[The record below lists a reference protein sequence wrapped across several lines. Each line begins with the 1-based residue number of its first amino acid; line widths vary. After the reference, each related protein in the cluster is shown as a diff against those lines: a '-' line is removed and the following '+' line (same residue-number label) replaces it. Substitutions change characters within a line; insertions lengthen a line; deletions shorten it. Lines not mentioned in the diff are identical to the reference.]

1 MKPRERLKQS
11 GSEALSTKELVAIL
25 LRTGANGMD
34 VLKLSERVLEKFP
47 TLSSL
52 FSASVDEL
60 TSINGI
66 GLAKATALKAAL
78 ELGKRLYLE
87 ISEKRSKF
95 DKPEFVYNFSKD
107 LIFKQEEVLR
117 VIAVNNDL
125 RYISHRDFSGSTSTF
140 IVVTIKDIFSFLIK
154 ISADGFFLVHN
165 HRSNPNPSKND
176 IELTLKIKNAGDILN
191 IKLVDHIIIHPKGYT
206 SLKTEGLI

>member
-1 MKPRERLKQS
+1 MKPRERMKLS
-11 GSEALSTKELVAIL
+11 GPESLSTKELLAIL
-25 LRTGANGMD
+25 LRTGSNGMD
-34 VLKLSERVLEKFP
+34 VFELSEKVLEKFP

-60 TSINGI
+60 TSINGV

-87 ISEKRSKF
+87 ISEKSFKF

-125 RYISHRDFSGSTSTF
+125 RYLAHKDFSGSTSTF
-140 IVVTIKDIFSFLIK
+140 IAISIRDIFNFLVK
-154 ISADGFFLVHN
+154 ISADGFFLIHN
-165 HRSNPNPSKND
+165 HRSNPNPSRDD
-176 IELTLKIKNAGDILN
+176 IELTEKIKDAGDILG
-191 IKLVDHIIIHPKGYT
+191 IKLIDHVIIHPRGYT
-206 SLKTEGLI
+206 SLKAKGLI

>member
-1 MKPRERLKQS
+1 MKPRERLKLS
-11 GSEALSTKELVAIL
+11 GPESLSTKELLAIL
-25 LRTGANGMD
+25 LRTGSNGMD
-34 VLKLSERVLEKFP
+34 VFELSEKVLERFP

-60 TSINGI
+60 ISINGI
-66 GLAKATALKAAL
+66 GLAKATSLKAAL

-87 ISEKRSKF
+87 ISNKRFKF

-125 RYISHRDFSGSTSTF
+125 RYISHKDFSGSTSTF
-140 IVVTIKDIFSFLIK
+140 VAVSIKDIFNFLVK

-165 HRSNPNPSKND
+165 HRSNPNPSKD
-176 IELTLKIKNAGDILN
+176 DVKLTVKIKEAGDILG
-191 IKLVDHIIIHPKGYT
+191 IKLIDHVIIHPKGYT
-206 SLKTEGLI
+206 SLKTKGLV